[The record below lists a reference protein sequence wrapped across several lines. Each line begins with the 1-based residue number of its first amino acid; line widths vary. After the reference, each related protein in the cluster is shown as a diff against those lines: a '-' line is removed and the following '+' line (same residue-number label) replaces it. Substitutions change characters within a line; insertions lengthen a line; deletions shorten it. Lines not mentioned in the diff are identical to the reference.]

1 MEEGFAWSRSSGYP
15 GPVLLTELIE
25 PSRRVAVVGLAK
37 NTGKTETL
45 SAILRELERLGHP
58 VGVTSVGRD
67 GEARDAIDAR
77 IEKPRVRLA
86 AGSLVATTD
95 ALLRAS
101 ALEHE
106 LVEETGIRT
115 PLGRVAIVRLL
126 QGGAIEVAGPS
137 AAQDVRAVADA
148 MLAYGAERVLVDG
161 AIDRRAAS
169 SPAVCDGLVMCTGAV
184 LHEQIERVVAITR
197 DAVELVRLPVV
208 QDARVRAL
216 AQGRAARTE
225 DGASLLVDSAQ
236 VGGRVE
242 DTASS
247 ARGVTRL
254 PERFALASSAQEIS
268 RALLANPEADHLVLR
283 GALHEP
289 FLRELLIAARG
300 RPLQVV
306 VQDSTKVFLSERG
319 CAWYERQGL
328 SLRVLAPTG
337 LRVLTVNPLAPR
349 SHSFESRRL
358 RGLLE
363 GAVRGVA
370 VVDVRDG

>member
-1 MEEGFAWSRSSGYP
+1 
-15 GPVLLTELIE
+15 VLLTQLIE

-45 SAILRELERLGHP
+45 GAILRELEQLGRT

-101 ALEHE
+101 ALGYE
-106 LVEETGIRT
+106 LVEDTGIRT
-115 PLGRVAIVRLL
+115 PLGRVAIARLL

-148 MLAYGAERVLVDG
+148 MLARGAEQVLVDG

-184 LHEQIERVVAITR
+184 LHEEIERVVAITQ
-197 DAVELVRLPVV
+197 DAVDLVRLPVV
-208 QDARVRAL
+208 EDARVRAL
-216 AQGRAARTE
+216 AAGGASGGSGDAG
-225 DGASLLVDSAQ
+225 GASLLVDSAR
-236 VGGRVE
+236 VGGGAE
-242 DTASS
+242 GAGNS
-247 ARGVTRL
+247 AGGITRL
-254 PERFALASSAQEIS
+254 PERFALASSAQEIA
-268 RALLANPEADHLVLR
+268 RALLANPGADHLVLR

-289 FLRELLIAARG
+289 FLRELLQVARE

-319 CAWYERQGL
+319 RAWYERQGF
-328 SLRVLAPTG
+328 SLRVLAPIG
-337 LRVLTVNPLAPR
+337 LRVLTINPLAPQ

-370 VVDVRDG
+370 VVDVREGQSAVAA